1 MSYTSANGN
10 TEKNFLYFFSYTP
23 RNGNAEKII
32 CISGNGNFA
41 SFLRK
46 FLNL

>member
-1 MSYTSANGN
+1 MEIPKNLLVFFSKESFSYTSG
-10 TEKNFLYFFSYTP
+10 
-23 RNGNAEKII
+23 NGNAEKII
-32 CISGNGNFA
+32 CISGNGSFT